1 MSEHAGPEIADLS
14 DEELVDRFRRSKAVE
29 KSPQPHDAALE
40 AELRR
45 RGLAPD
51 RENTIP
57 DEPPGEMGG
66 PNGPVDVIRPGP
78 GSAAGELAGRPP
90 V

>member
-1 MSEHAGPEIADLS
+1 MSEHAGQWVADLT
-14 DEELVDRFRRSKAVE
+14 DEELVDRFRRSKAVDGVT
-29 KSPQPHDAALE
+29 QPHDAALE
-40 AELRR
+40 AEIRR

-78 GSAAGELAGRPP
+78 GSAESEKAGGRA

>member
-1 MSEHAGPEIADLS
+1 MSEQAGPQIADLS
-14 DEELVDRFRRSKAVE
+14 DEELVDRFRRSKAVD
-29 KSPQPHDAALE
+29 KPKPHDAALE

-57 DEPPGEMGG
+57 DEPPGELGA

-78 GSAAGELAGRPP
+78 GSAAGEQAGRQPL
-90 V
+90 